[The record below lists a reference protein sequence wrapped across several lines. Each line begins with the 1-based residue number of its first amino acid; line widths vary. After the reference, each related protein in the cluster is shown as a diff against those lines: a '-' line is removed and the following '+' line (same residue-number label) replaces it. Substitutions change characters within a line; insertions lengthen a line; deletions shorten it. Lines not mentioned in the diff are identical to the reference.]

1 MLWASLIYRRLFH
14 RLVSHRPCEPSS
26 PADTT
31 LHDSLAS
38 TETLVLTLVPAL
50 ALTQGKDLHG
60 HCVGETQ
67 CPDDKGLLLDTLR
80 SRDLHLEGD
89 L

>member
-1 MLWASLIYRRLFH
+1 M
-14 RLVSHRPCEPSS
+14 SHRPCVPSS
-26 PADTT
+26 PADAT

-38 TETLVLTLVPAL
+38 TETLVPTLVPAL

-60 HCVGETQ
+60 HCIIEAQ
-67 CPDDKGLLLDTLR
+67 CPDDKRLLLDTLR